1 MARRTISGMTSA
13 LRCRGAMERTDAS
26 EACEACEA
34 VRVCRGSEG
43 EDMIL
48 REVTCPRPYLYIVSG
63 A

>member
-1 MARRTISGMTSA
+1 
-13 LRCRGAMERTDAS
+13 MERTDAS